1 MTSWAL
7 IAACAVV
14 LVLPLVWRAR
24 RRRFDPFEPIVLFA
38 LAWGAMFVVRP
49 TAMLMGDERSFW
61 GLDVLPT
68 LPRALLLPGVG
79 ATAFV
84 VGYEL
89 LPARR
94 VAVRLPT
101 PRPIDESI
109 AVTAALVTCLVALVA
124 LAFFLPS
131 NALEALRVLLGG
143 RSAELGEALSRTWNY
158 VVNTSLLFAPAAL
171 VLTALALRRRSPLLI
186 ATTLLVLLVA
196 LVRVLPAGGSVRP
209 PALARRHR
217 RARVRDARQATAHR
231 RARGDRS
238 ARVRR
243 LLFHPAVP
251 QPTDDRTLETAV
263 EELAERPHAIFDP
276 VVNSA
281 DAEMVLSLS
290 AALTVVPEE
299 LPHRWGGA
307 TVGNLATRPVPRELW
322 SGKPRPPGE
331 TVVATIW
338 PQHYPALNLAFTPL
352 LPLYWDFGLLGVA
365 AGMAVFGFLC
375 RLLYEWFAIHRRD
388 FVAQVVYAASVWFV
402 VIAARNDPVD
412 TIVLAAFLLAPV
424 IAIIAVASEGVLP
437 ARIRTLPRH
446 PRRRPTGRLG
456 RRVEPEI
463 GLAARPTSRRPRPLV
478 LLLAGEGR
486 QCAVRD
492 GRGPSTSPV
501 VDTECSWRQEPPT
514 TPSGNRLRAGSSGP
528 ESAGVAS
535 RSVAAGTTCPRHQ
548 SALTRAMY
556 EASLYATGTTAL
568 PRRAPDAIVGWE
580 PHARRRRARARG
592 GAPLS
597 QAVRARVPGPPW
609 APERCRAAWKAAAG
623 SRWLIENAEVGL
635 CAKRSGRGRH
645 RRRIPGV
652 LREPRDRPERDP

>member
-1 MTSWAL
+1 MTTWAL
-7 IAACAVV
+7 ITACAVV

-24 RRRFDPFEPIVLFA
+24 GRRFDPFEPIVLFA

-49 TAMLMGDERSFW
+49 TAMLVGDERSFW

-68 LPRALLLPGVG
+68 LPRALLLAGVG

-89 LPARR
+89 LPTRR

-124 LAFFLPS
+124 LAFFLPT

-143 RSAELGEALSRTWNY
+143 RSAELGEALSRTSNY

-186 ATTLLVLLVA
+186 ATTLLVLLLA
-196 LVRVLPAGGSVRP
+196 LVRVLPAGGRFVLLPLLGGIFVLVYVMRDKRP
-209 PALARRHR
+209 RTAVLVVIGVLAF
-217 RARVRDARQATAHR
+217 VGSYFTLQFRD
-231 RARGDRS
+231 
-238 ARVRR
+238 
-243 LLFHPAVP
+243 
-251 QPTDDRTLETAV
+251 PTDDRTLETAV

-276 VVNSA
+276 VVSSA
-281 DAEMVLSLS
+281 DAEMVLALS

-352 LPLYWDFGLLGVA
+352 LPLTGTSAFWAWRPGWRCSDSC
-365 AGMAVFGFLC
+365 AGCCTSGS
-375 RLLYEWFAIHRRD
+375 RSIGRD

-412 TIVLAAFLLAPV
+412 TLVLAAFLLAPV
-424 IAIIAVASEGVLP
+424 IAIVAVASEGVLP
-437 ARIRTLPRH
+437 ARVWALPRH
-446 PRRRPTGRLG
+446 PRGSPTQHTREYG
-456 RRVEPEI
+456 
-463 GLAARPTSRRPRPLV
+463 
-478 LLLAGEGR
+478 
-486 QCAVRD
+486 
-492 GRGPSTSPV
+492 
-501 VDTECSWRQEPPT
+501 
-514 TPSGNRLRAGSSGP
+514 LRAGR
-528 ESAGVAS
+528 V
-535 RSVAAGTTCPRHQ
+535 PRDDG
-548 SALTRAMY
+548 
-556 EASLYATGTTAL
+556 SL
-568 PRRAPDAIVGWE
+568 DARPLDV
-580 PHARRRRARARG
+580 RRRRSPRVD
-592 GAPLS
+592 
-597 QAVRARVPGPPW
+597 AVDPASSPP
-609 APERCRAAWKAAAG
+609 
-623 SRWLIENAEVGL
+623 S
-635 CAKRSGRGRH
+635 
-645 RRRIPGV
+645 IPV
-652 LREPRDRPERDP
+652 LRSRISASIARR